1 VLAEYSI
8 KVKNNNG
15 DSSCDDYEI
24 IDGCFEYIPWS
35 HYHNQKENPRIYG
48 PLGPVDMQFMYIS
61 DAVEAA
67 IDAEFK
73 WAEKSYNLKSVT
85 AFTSGHRA

>member
-24 IDGCFEYIPWS
+24 IDGCFEY
-35 HYHNQKENPRIYG
+35 NQKENPRIYG